1 MNVVA
6 KLDVSDRPIT
16 ALRAVA
22 LLCTLFVAA
31 SAWTAP
37 DALVDDF
44 MTKSGLVVQ
53 LAQVEGGVLTG
64 IEQARSQPQYPA
76 LSGDQL
82 ARLQDAARGA
92 YGAERLRHAMRMQLQ
107 AALPA
112 EDAGQVL
119 KWLETPFGKRV
130 TAIEEAG
137 STLEA
142 YQRSMDIGAKTLAG
156 LTPARKAELERIL
169 KASGAVDLYASIT
182 LNQQLGVMRGLAL
195 SAGLATGPSTE
206 EMKAKLDLYR
216 SQMAGAMAPTLLANI
231 AVLYAP
237 LSDAE
242 LREYAAM
249 LELPSSKRV
258 TDAVGAALDKVLSA
272 AAVEL
277 GRRLGDDTRP
287 TPVTT

>member
-1 MNVVA
+1 MSYSGQKRNWWIV
-6 KLDVSDRPIT
+6 
-16 ALRAVA
+16 LRGVG
-22 LLCTLFVAA
+22 LLSVIAFAA
-31 SAWTAP
+31 SAWAASE
-37 DALVDDF
+37 ALVDEF
-44 MTKSGLVVQ
+44 MTKSGLVAQ
-53 LAQVEGGVLTG
+53 LAQVETGVLTG

-82 ARLQDAARGA
+82 ARLQDATKAA
-92 YGAERLRHAMRMQLQ
+92 YGADRLRNAMRVQLQ
-107 AALPA
+107 ASLPVDDTEQA
-112 EDAGQVL
+112 L

-142 YQRSMDIGAKTLAG
+142 YQRSMDIGAKTLAD
-156 LTPARKAELERIL
+156 LTPARKADLERIL

-195 SAGLATGPSTE
+195 SSGMAAVPSTQ

-216 SQMAGAMAPTLLANI
+216 SQIAGALAPTLLANA

-237 LSDAE
+237 LSDTE
-242 LREYAAM
+242 LREYAVT

-277 GRRLGDDTRP
+277 GRRLGDTAKP
-287 TPVTT
+287 TSTTT